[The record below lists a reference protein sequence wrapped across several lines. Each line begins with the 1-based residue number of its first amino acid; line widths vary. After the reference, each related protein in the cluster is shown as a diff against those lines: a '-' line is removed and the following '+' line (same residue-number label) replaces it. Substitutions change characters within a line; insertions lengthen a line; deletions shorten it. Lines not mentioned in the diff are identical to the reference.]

1 MNATLPATTYYFYDG
16 LLNDNAPIVVTVEY
30 GEVSVSKRFNGT
42 QVVDSQYLSQS
53 ISTDASSVCPLIW
66 TIGGTQYY
74 AGESVEVSATT
85 TVIIVEAVEFETMY
99 GASVRITN
107 DGNYGI
113 RFESRIELDSY
124 NALVAKY
131 GEANIKTGTYIAP
144 KALFDKAGMTIA
156 EYFAQ
161 EKGEGSASKY
171 VNVSNFDIEKNANGI
186 FNKKTYET
194 DGYIQ
199 YYGALTNLNSNNY
212 YTQFFG
218 VGYITITIGEKAVT
232 VYGLTD
238 VLKTNRTIYDVAR
251 MAYSDLDEEYSD
263 DALAVLKQYIDSVA
277 VLTYSNGNLF
287 ADTEVTGREYENAY
301 TVSLNGTSYIISS
314 SVNPKAVV
322 INGAKVKVEIAEEN
336 GVYSFEWLT
345 TYLDEAFGSSL
356 QYGLAEPNYVVWG
369 EGTKNANDTLLAGV
383 AQELGVTSY
392 RVWVNGQM
400 GSVGAGNVVSL
411 GATHTNALKSHVK
424 ALVDGG
430 VKEILFANGNF
441 MMPYDYPC
449 YYVKDANNNYLWV
462 SAETYFGGGYTFVYQ
477 DVHAVPHPVNEASAY
492 ATWLKAQYDY
502 YVLFA
507 DLIDSWKSAYGWTDS
522 VVKFYFEGLNEP
534 EFQNLIHKRGT
545 YENGTYTYGYYSTN
559 EMAKILTD
567 VAYYMT
573 LAVGDTGYITTPA
586 LTNIASNSKSPL
598 DTHGVYCDTLLN
610 AMYEQ
615 INDGV
620 APTAISG
627 ITPENTKDENAYFTC
642 LNWHPYL
649 PWFKS
654 EDTTMYYGEIVTTTG
669 WFGSTSTT
677 AQVNSNYANM
687 WVAWN
692 NGMYQIAVAN
702 GDTDSPKVFF
712 SEFGVCDWGN
722 PDSGYYK
729 TMGINEE
736 LAATVFK
743 TLLGSASDLTFV
755 DELTVMAFRVFD
767 NAELGSGE
775 GNFGMIDEN
784 GQIKAIMKEY
794 YVIINGNDDT
804 SSLQAKIDEYFN

>member
-1 MNATLPATTYYFYDG
+1 M
-16 LLNDNAPIVVTVEY
+16 
-30 GEVSVSKRFNGT
+30 S
-42 QVVDSQYLSQS
+42 
-53 ISTDASSVCPLIW
+53 
-66 TIGGTQYY
+66 
-74 AGESVEVSATT
+74 
-85 TVIIVEAVEFETMY
+85 
-99 GASVRITN
+99 
-107 DGNYGI
+107 
-113 RFESRIELDSY
+113 
-124 NALVAKY
+124 
-131 GEANIKTGTYIAP
+131 
-144 KALFDKAGMTIA
+144 IA

-171 VNVSNFDIEKNANGI
+171 VNVSNFDIEKNQNGI

-199 YYGALTNLNSNNY
+199 YYGALTNLKSNNY

-218 VGYITITIGEKAVT
+218 VGYITITIGEKTVT

-238 VLKTNRTIYDVAR
+238 ILKTNRTIYDVAR

-263 DALAVLKQYIDSVA
+263 DALTVLKQYIDSVA
-277 VLTYSNGNLF
+277 VFTYSNGNLF
-287 ADTEVTGREYENAY
+287 VDTEVTGREYENAY
-301 TVSLNGTSYIISS
+301 ALSLNGDVYTITS

-322 INGAKVKVEIAEEN
+322 INGTKVAVEINEV
-336 GVYSFEWLT
+336 GGIYTFELT
-345 TYLDEAFGSSL
+345 AAYLDEKFGSSL
-356 QYGLAEPNYVVWG
+356 QYGLGEPNYAVWG
-369 EGTKNANDTLLAGV
+369 AGTENANDTLLAGV

-411 GATHTNALKSHVK
+411 GTSHKNALKSHVK
-424 ALVDGG
+424 SLIDGG

-462 SAETYFGGGYTFVYQ
+462 STEAYLAGGYTFVYQ
-477 DVHAVPHPVNEASAY
+477 DYHAVPNPATEAAAY

-507 DLIDSWKSAYGWTDS
+507 ELVDSWKSEYGWTDS
-522 VVKFYFEGLNEP
+522 VVKFYFEGINEP
-534 EFQNLIHKRGT
+534 EFQGLIHKRGT
-545 YENGTYTYGYYSTN
+545 YAGGTYTCGYYSTA

-567 VAYYMT
+567 AAYYMT
-573 LAVGDTGYITTPA
+573 LAIGDTGYVTTPA
-586 LTNIASNSKSPL
+586 LTNIASSSNSPL
-598 DTHGVYCDTLLN
+598 DTYGVYCDTLLA
-610 AMYEQ
+610 AMYAE
-615 INDGV
+615 INNGV
-620 APTAISG
+620 APTAISS
-627 ITPENTKDENAYFTC
+627 ITPANTNDENAYFTC

-649 PWFKS
+649 PWFKY
-654 EDTTMYYGEIVTTTG
+654 EDTTMYYGEIVTTDHWLLGT
-669 WFGSTSTT
+669 TTT
-677 AQVNSNYANM
+677 AKVNSSYADM

-692 NGMYQIAVAN
+692 NNMYQIAVN
-702 GDTDSPKVFF
+702 GGDEDCPKVFF
-712 SEFGVCDWGN
+712 SEFGVCDWGS
-722 PDSGYYK
+722 PASGNYQK
-729 TMGINEE
+729 MGINEE

-743 TLLGSASDLTFV
+743 TLLGSASDLLFV

-767 NAELGSGE
+767 NEELGIGE

-794 YVIINGNDDT
+794 YAIINGNDDT